1 MRHTPSFLGGIRF
14 LLAAALVVATGQIDQ
29 VRAENLP
36 PDHPTV
42 ELVKKYFQLVVEQDW
57 KTAAKMIRPATIERK
72 KRETLAIIKSAPTM
86 SEEAA
91 MLGKLGVKDI
101 KSLENMSAEE
111 FYVADR
117 QSFHSPARNED
128 EKERQKK
135 VQDQKKSSLKIEVL
149 GVIGEQGGKVAHL
162 AVRTSQDVIDQ
173 RINELFFISFIQDE
187 KDPTKWL
194 IAPDMQRPVTEPL
207 GGAAAPASDAKAPEA
222 TPVDKK

>member
-1 MRHTPSFLGGIRF
+1 M
-14 LLAAALVVATGQIDQ
+14 
-29 VRAENLP
+29 
-36 PDHPTV
+36 
-42 ELVKKYFQLVVEQDW
+42 
-57 KTAAKMIRPATIERK
+57 
-72 KRETLAIIKSAPTM
+72 
-86 SEEAA
+86 
-91 MLGKLGVKDI
+91 
-101 KSLENMSAEE
+101 
-111 FYVADR
+111 
-117 QSFHSPARNED
+117 
-128 EKERQKK
+128 
-135 VQDQKKSSLKIEVL
+135 QDQKKSSLKIEVL